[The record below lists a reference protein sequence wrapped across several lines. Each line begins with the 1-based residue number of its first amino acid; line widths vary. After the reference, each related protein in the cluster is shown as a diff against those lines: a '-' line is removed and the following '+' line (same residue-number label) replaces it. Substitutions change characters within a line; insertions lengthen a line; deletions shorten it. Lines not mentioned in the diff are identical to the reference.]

1 MLLSIRLSMLWK
13 ILPMDNRIGLS
24 RKGLGVVAASRAWT
38 GYTEEKDPFLFVFR
52 ARISRNNK
60 VNGKKKRK
68 KKRRKKSLKP
78 VTPENRFQRLLPSKA
93 RCKQLASR
101 AYFTERVSQWYTGR
115 ESFITHRVRTANFRK
130 KSTLFLFFQPSPPP

>member
-1 MLLSIRLSMLWK
+1 MVCSFRFVYRCFGKSCRWTT
-13 ILPMDNRIGLS
+13 GLD
-24 RKGLGVVAASRAWT
+24 
-38 GYTEEKDPFLFVFR
+38 YPEKDWVQQRPAEREQDTRDPFLFVFR

-130 KSTLFLFFQPSPPP
+130 KSTLFLFFQPSLPP